1 MKPDTTNRRVGLSA
15 SAVCLVA
22 ACIAFASP
30 SVAQE
35 EENTSPFRFLKPWIE
50 RQLFGRETTEPDPL
64 PAPPS
69 DPAALSPPPALPP
82 EEAPAVGE
90 APAVETPQPAAAP
103 ATPVPVDD
111 GAALLRGSAPSDG
124 ATPEAE
130 ATAPPADALAPAEA
144 VPGTEVAKETGPQ
157 PLRFGVLAGR
167 SLAATMAAVG
177 PVADDLAALLGRP
190 VEILPLTSYDAM
202 IDAQA
207 QRRIDGGFFSA
218 AAYAVADARCAC
230 LEPLVAPRASDGTLG
245 YHAVIVV
252 RTGSSIAS
260 TADLAGKTVAIGAAD
275 SLGSRRV
282 QLAGLLAE
290 GVDPAAFGA
299 AIEVESAEVAVSL
312 VAAGAADAAFAWSSL
327 SGNAA
332 SGYSR
337 GTLAGLVA
345 AGGASMDRLS
355 IVWRSPLIGHAPF
368 AVART
373 LAEEDKTAIEEYL
386 VELAVANPSAYDTLD
401 MFYGGGFAPVDPQ
414 SYGGLESLLAQNLD
428 AIDLPVGP
436 VSTGTTTAA
445 PPGPA
450 PEPVAPVAPQ

>member
-1 MKPDTTNRRVGLSA
+1 MGQSA

-64 PAPPS
+64 PAQPT
-69 DPAALSPPPALPP
+69 DPAAVSPLPTLPP
-82 EEAPAVGE
+82 GEASAVGE
-90 APAVETPQPAAAP
+90 TPAVETPQPAAAP

-111 GAALLRGSAPSDG
+111 GAALLRGSAPSDS
-124 ATPEAE
+124 AAPEAE
-130 ATAPPADALAPAEA
+130 ATPPSADAPAEA
-144 VPGTEVAKETGPQ
+144 APGTEVTTETGPQ

-167 SLAATMAAVG
+167 SLTATMAAVG

-202 IDAQA
+202 IDAQT

-252 RTGSSIAS
+252 RTGSGLAS
-260 TADLAGKTVAIGAAD
+260 TADLLGKTVAIGAND

-299 AIEVESAEVAVSL
+299 AIEVESAEAAVSL

-337 GTLAGLVA
+337 GTLTGLVA

-368 AVART
+368 AVVRT
-373 LAEEDKTAIEEYL
+373 LAEEDKTVIERYL
-386 VELAVANPSAYDTLD
+386 VELAVANPTAYDALD
-401 MFYGGGFAPVDPQ
+401 IFYGGGFAPVDPQ

-428 AIDLPVGP
+428 AVDLPVGP
-436 VSTGTTTAA
+436 VSTGTTTVS

-450 PEPVAPVAPQ
+450 TEPVAPVVPQ